1 VSRALV
7 TGASSGIGA
16 SFARRLAADGFELVL
31 VARRGDRLE
40 RAAEELGREHGVA
53 ADPVV
58 ADLTDPDDRR
68 LVERILAR
76 EPAFDLLVNNAGFG
90 RYGRFD
96 EVDAETIEAMVAI
109 NVLAATSLARAALPG
124 MVARGSGAIVNVASM
139 LAFTSSIPPS
149 PLPLRATYA
158 ASKAFVIALSEL
170 LAGELAGTGV
180 RVQALCPGIV
190 RTEFD
195 SIAHS
200 DPPQPPPSSRWS
212 QTRSSRPPSPGWSWE
227 RSSACPG
234 CRIPSCSGASRRPSE
249 RCSGRRLPGPARPAT
264 RADPPGTGAEP
275 RSHRGSSPWRDR

>member
-200 DPPQPPPSSRWS
+200 DPPPPP
-212 QTRSSRPPSPGWSWE
+212 PFEPMEPDE
-227 RSSACPG
+227 VVA
-234 CRIPSCSGASRRPSE
+234 ASLAGLE
-249 RCSGRRLPGPARPAT
+249 LGEVLCLPGLQDPELLGSVSEAR
-264 RADPPGTGAEP
+264 RAVFGAAAPGP
-275 RSHRGSSPWRDR
+275 RAARYAR

>member
-1 VSRALV
+1 MSRALV

-16 SFARRLAADGFELVL
+16 SFARRLAAAGFELVL

-68 LVERILAR
+68 RVEGILAG

-200 DPPQPPPSSRWS
+200 DPPPPP
-212 QTRSSRPPSPGWSWE
+212 PFEPMEPDE
-227 RSSACPG
+227 VVA
-234 CRIPSCSGASRRPSE
+234 ASLAGLE
-249 RCSGRRLPGPARPAT
+249 LGEVICLPGLQDPELLGSVSEAQRAVFGAAAPGPRAARYA
-264 RADPPGTGAEP
+264 R
-275 RSHRGSSPWRDR
+275 